1 MANASAAA
9 TIFFREIPC
18 IRVSASAASV
28 FFRVSASAFSVRLRV
43 LPWQMPSLVLPS
55 ILPSVRFR
63 VIPWL
68 VFILFCPF
76 LAPTKPP
83 KLSSFLVGHLIIS
96 SGGKIVENFTKIMI
110 GTFATLFLNSILQSN
125 FS

>member
-1 MANASAAA
+1 MAN
-9 TIFFREIPC
+9 
-18 IRVSASAASV
+18 ASAASV
-28 FFRVSASAFSVRLRV
+28 FFRVSASAFSVKFRV
-43 LPWQMPSLVLPS
+43 LPWLMPSLVLPS

-83 KLSSFLVGHLIIS
+83 KLASFLAGHLVIKC
-96 SGGKIVENFTKIMI
+96 GRKIVENFTKIMI
-110 GTFATLFLNSILQSN
+110 GTFATLFL
-125 FS
+125 F